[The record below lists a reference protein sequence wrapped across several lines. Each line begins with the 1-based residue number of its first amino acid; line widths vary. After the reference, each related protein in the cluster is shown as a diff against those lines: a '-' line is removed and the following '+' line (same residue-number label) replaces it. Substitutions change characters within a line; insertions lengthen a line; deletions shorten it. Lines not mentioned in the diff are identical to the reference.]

1 MEIEEHGNQ
10 RRTSAKR
17 RRLAVGLAIAAF
29 AFPLMRMSPAEAKR
43 HKPTTTT
50 TVAPTT
56 TTVAPTTTTVAPT
69 TSTVAPTTTTVA
81 PTTTTV
87 PPTTST
93 TVVPPAVGYPT
104 TPPAQVCGNTSL
116 LNGPSSPPAG
126 AVAVYPND
134 GYTLQDHTAYHP
146 AGTTFW
152 LAPGVHKLRVGDVY
166 GQVVPKDGNTYV
178 GAPGAVFDGQDTQ
191 YTAFGGHATRVTIK
205 HLTVRNFA
213 SGLDQGVVNHDSGND
228 WVIERNSLV
237 FNRGAALMIG
247 ARNQIRYNCL
257 ADNGQYGFNAYQAGN
272 GIVDVVMDRNEIAR
286 NNTED
291 WEARTPCGC
300 TGGGK
305 FWSVERA
312 QVTNNWVHDNN
323 GTGIW
328 ADYDNVQFLFEGN
341 LIENNAGPGIWYEI
355 SYNFMIRYN
364 NIRGNNWRTDGGE
377 NFPFGGI
384 YIAESGGDTRAG
396 SVYAVSEIHGNL
408 IANNWDGVV
417 LWEDADRF
425 CQSPAGGVSATCPFF
440 DGTYGARN
448 NTQNIR
454 VHRNTFTVDKA
465 AIGCQTATCGRN
477 GLFSKWGSFSPWTQW
492 SVAERI
498 TFQNNNRFHDNTYV
512 GPWTFTIYDDGPPD
526 TWAVW
531 RGSPYSQDSGST
543 FNGGGGTVTTTTTV
557 PPPTGTNLAL
567 NKPVTMSSG
576 PFNGTTAAQVTNGNT
591 ATTDWMDLGPGPQW
605 VQVDLGQSRSISTV
619 NVRHYHGDGRTYRDV
634 IIQVSNDPTFGS
646 GVVTV
651 FNNDSDNS
659 AGQGSGTSAEYAEA
673 PAGKTVRFTPLTAR
687 YVRAW
692 VNGSSANPSGHFVE
706 VEAYA

>member
-1 MEIEEHGNQ
+1 MDTQGIASQ
-10 RRTSAKR
+10 RQTTATR
-17 RRLAVGLAIAAF
+17 RRLAVALTIAAF
-29 AFPLMRMSPAEAKR
+29 ALPFARTSPAEAR
-43 HKPTTTT
+43 RYKPTTTTTLAPTTT

-56 TTVAPTTTTVAPT
+56 TTVAPTTTT
-69 TSTVAPTTTTVA
+69 TTVA
-81 PTTTTV
+81 P
-87 PPTTST
+87 PTT
-93 TVVPPAVGYPT
+93 GYPT
-104 TPPAQVCGNTSL
+104 APPVRVCGNSSL
-116 LNGPSSPPAG
+116 LNGPSSPPPG
-126 AVAVYPND
+126 AIAVYPND

-152 LAPGVHKLRVGDVY
+152 VAPGTHKLGVGDVY
-166 GQVVPKDGNTYV
+166 GQVIPKDGNTYI

-191 YTAFGGHATRVTIK
+191 LTAFGGQATRVTIK

-228 WVIERNSLV
+228 WVIEYNSLV
-237 FNRGAALMIG
+237 FNRGAAMMIG
-247 ARNQIRYNCL
+247 ARNTIRYNCL

-286 NNTED
+286 NNTEN

-312 QVTNNWVHDNN
+312 KVTNNWVHDNN

-328 ADYDNVQFLFEGN
+328 ADYDNVEFLFEGN

-396 SVYAVSEIHGNL
+396 SVYAVSEIHNNL
-408 IANNWDGVV
+408 IENNWDGVV

-440 DGTYGARN
+440 DRTYGARN
-448 NTQNIR
+448 NTQNIQI
-454 VHRNTFTVDKA
+454 HHNTFTVDKA
-465 AIGCQTATCGRN
+465 AIGCSTATCGRN

-526 TWAVW
+526 TWQVW
-531 RGSPYSQDSGST
+531 RSGPYNQDSGST
-543 FNGGGGTVTTTTTV
+543 LNGGGGTVTTTTTAPGPTTTV
-557 PPPTGTNLAL
+557 APPTGTNLAL
-567 NKPVTMSSG
+567 NKPVTLSAG
-576 PFNGTTAAQVTNGNT
+576 PYNGTSAAQATNGIT
-591 ATTDWMDLGPGPQW
+591 ASSDWLDLGPGPQW
-605 VQVDLGQSRSISTV
+605 AQVDLGQSRSISAV
-619 NVRHYHGDGRTYRDV
+619 NVRHYYDDGRTYRDV
-634 IIQVSNDPTFGS
+634 IIQVSNDPTFSS
-646 GVVTV
+646 GVVTL

-659 AGQGSGTSAEYAEA
+659 AGQGSGTSAEYSETS
-673 PAGKTVRFTPLTAR
+673 AGKTVRFTPLSAR
-687 YVRAW
+687 YVRSW
-692 VNGSSANPSGHFVE
+692 INGSTANPSGHFVE
-706 VEAYA
+706 IEAYA